1 MDRLPGNVRIL
12 IASSTWIFAK
22 TYASTWPHEY
32 VVRDQVDEDVFVEC
46 VRYIRANG
54 YQGTFYTSDITYL
67 DYANRVYWTMGAPV
81 EGTTIINRCRKE
93 HSYEYRLA
101 HNELPGS

>member
-12 IASSTWIFAK
+12 IESSTWIFAK

-54 YQGTFYTSDITYL
+54 YQGKFYTSDITYL
-67 DYANRVYWTMGAPV
+67 DYANRVYWTMALLS
-81 EGTTIINRCRKE
+81 KE
-93 HSYEYRLA
+93 LRLSIGVVKSTPM
-101 HNELPGS
+101 NIV

>member
-1 MDRLPGNVRIL
+1 MDRLPENVRIL
-12 IASSTWIFAK
+12 IERSTWIFAK

-46 VRYIRANG
+46 VRHIRTNG
-54 YQGTFYTSDITYL
+54 YPGKFYATDITYL
-67 DYANRVYWTMGAPV
+67 DYANMVYWTMGGPV

-93 HSYEYRLA
+93 QSYEYRLA